1 MARTICSW
9 VPYSFGSLAGP
20 KIAGP
25 NVEANSSSWISAE
38 GQGLRM
44 RGTAHTALAHSGLG
58 RGKGR
63 AARLLC
69 RMSRRG
75 RVSKQ
80 GREQQAK

>member
-1 MARTICSW
+1 M
-9 VPYSFGSLAGP
+9 
-20 KIAGP
+20 
-25 NVEANSSSWISAE
+25 
-38 GQGLRM
+38 
-44 RGTAHTALAHSGLG
+44 GTAHTALAHSGLG